1 MSRDQVNRFLRNI
14 SFLLNQLRNLISP
27 LLQDLPTA
35 FLFVDDSVQDKRYSR
50 FIEGA
55 KRQYSGTA
63 HGSVTDI
70 CLVNPAHRSGPAS
83 NFLPLDHRV
92 HAPGQDGLTKN
103 AHFQALFA
111 QVVAEGNFLAR
122 ALPFNARYS
131 GRDNLKLIRRA
142 G

>member
-1 MSRDQVNRFLRNI
+1 MNRFLRNS
-14 SFLLNQLRNLISP
+14 SFLRNQLRNLISP

-55 KRQYSGTA
+55 KRQYPGAA

-70 CLVNPAHRSGPAS
+70 CLVNPAHRSGPAG

-92 HAPGQDGLTKN
+92 HAPGQDGLTKTRISRPCSPRSWQKVTSWLG
-103 AHFQALFA
+103 HS
-111 QVVAEGNFLAR
+111 R
-122 ALPFNARYS
+122 SMS
-131 GRDNLKLIRRA
+131 GTA
-142 G
+142 AVTT